1 MNNIIEFNNKK
12 EFIEYIKPLLKEDLN
27 SGSEGDIYITKDN
40 NVIKVMHQFFG
51 PKYLKDCPNII
62 MSNDL
67 KLDSYIFPDELYIID
82 GIIMG
87 YKEKLFENDVFS
99 FYPSLKK
106 FATNID
112 NLFEAREK
120 FIEDTIKLTEYGYKL
135 FELPRN
141 IMYDNKR
148 IVAIDTLDYI
158 KQKIKKEENI
168 RIVDHAILLELSDMY
183 KEIDVRQP
191 FDTEIKKL
199 YKRN

>member
-51 PKYLKDCPNII
+51 PKYLKDCPDII

-158 KQKIKKEENI
+158 KQKVKKEENI

>member
-12 EFIEYIKPLLKEDLN
+12 EFAEYIKPLLKEDLN

-40 NVIKVMHQFFG
+40 NVVKVMHQFFG
-51 PKYLKDCPNII
+51 PKYLKDCPDII
-62 MSNDL
+62 MSDDL

-158 KQKIKKEENI
+158 KQRVKKEENI

-191 FDTEIKKL
+191 FEIEIKKL

>member
-158 KQKIKKEENI
+158 KQKVKKEENI